1 MSFSNVIRVKAGKE
15 EAMIT
20 ELYTVYHA
28 ELLKYCCM
36 ICGNVSDAEDLL
48 QETFMKALSNLDL
61 LEELGAKERR
71 AWLYKVARNL
81 FYDAC
86 RRRSLEENTMLPG
99 DEETEGGFSEV
110 ETNMILSLLP
120 PDLSQLFVKR
130 YFEGYTSKELAEEY
144 GLSPSG
150 VRAALSRARKLLREK
165 LK

>member
-1 MSFSNVIRVKAGKE
+1 
-15 EAMIT
+15 MIAQ
-20 ELYTVYHA
+20 LYTVYRT
-28 ELLKYCCM
+28 ELLRYCCM
-36 ICGNVSDAEDLL
+36 ICGNAGDAEDLL

-61 LEELGAKERR
+61 LEELGEKEQR

-86 RRRSLEENTMLPG
+86 RRRTLEQSKQPEAS
-99 DEETEGGFSEV
+99 EETDGGFSEV
-110 ETNMILSLLP
+110 EAAMILSSLP
-120 PDLSQLFVKR
+120 PDLSQLFLKR

-165 LK
+165 LKS

>member
-1 MSFSNVIRVKAGKE
+1 
-15 EAMIT
+15 MIT
-20 ELYTVYHA
+20 ELYTVYRA
-28 ELLKYCCM
+28 ELLKYCFR

-61 LEELGAKERR
+61 LEELGEKERR

-86 RRRSLEENTMLPG
+86 RRRTVEQKNQMQVE
-99 DEETEGGFSEV
+99 EETDGGFSEV
-110 ETNMILSLLP
+110 ETAMILSSLP
-120 PDLSQLFVKR
+120 PDLSQLFIKR
-130 YFEGYTSKELAEEY
+130 YFDGYTSKELAEEY

-165 LK
+165 LMREKLK